1 MSATNEW
8 TEWHLTPRGW
18 ERGSER
24 QDFGGK
30 KTVTPPEDRVL
41 TVRWVEY
48 QSEARAKAQL
58 CHENV
63 WKSEDKEL
71 LIEKYK
77 KIHGDSPAN
86 L

>member
-24 QDFGGK
+24 QDFGGI
-30 KTVTPPEDRVL
+30 KTVISPKDRVL

-48 QSEARAKAQL
+48 QAEARAKAQL
-58 CHENV
+58 YHEKI
-63 WKSEDKEL
+63 WEHEDEE

-77 KIHGDSPAN
+77 NTYGDPPNN